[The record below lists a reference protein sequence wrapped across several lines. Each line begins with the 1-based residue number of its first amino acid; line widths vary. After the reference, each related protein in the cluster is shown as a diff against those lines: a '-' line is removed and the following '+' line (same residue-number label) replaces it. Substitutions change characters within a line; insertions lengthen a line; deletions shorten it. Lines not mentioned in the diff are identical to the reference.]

1 MSNANGSRFFVA
13 LWLSSSSIGF
23 YWALMIQ
30 RRLISTSLPTP
41 PPLPPSPSTGY
52 QPLTGLTIRIE
63 EQIHNGEDNPV
74 EMNVTDHTQTH
85 THMLHTLAS
94 SLES

>member
-41 PPLPPSPSTGY
+41 PPPPSLSVNRLSTVNR
-52 QPLTGLTIRIE
+52 T
-63 EQIHNGEDNPV
+63 HNQNWGAD
-74 EMNVTDHTQTH
+74 
-85 THMLHTLAS
+85 S
-94 SLES
+94 